1 MTQNRCAWYCVVL
14 YDNALYHMVH
24 IPWYKAGCDTN
35 RCAWYCVV
43 LYGTMQSI
51 VWYCLISC
59 GVVSERG
66 EGESVTHSQVNEQ

>member
-1 MTQNRCAWYCVVL
+1 MLGAGKGGGRGQGDTKSLCMVL
-14 YDNALYHMVH
+14 CDNARYHMVH

-66 EGESVTHSQVNEQ
+66 KGRV